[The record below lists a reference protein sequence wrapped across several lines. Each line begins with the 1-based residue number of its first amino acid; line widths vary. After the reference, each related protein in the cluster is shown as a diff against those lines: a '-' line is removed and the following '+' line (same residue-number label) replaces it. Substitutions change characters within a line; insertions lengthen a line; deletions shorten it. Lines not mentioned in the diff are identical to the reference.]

1 VKHLVVLANPKET
14 CFTRDACALYIEELR
29 ARGHEVVLRDLY
41 AMNFNPVASA
51 DDLRGNMTGA
61 VAADVKVEQD
71 HVLWCDVLTFV
82 HPIWWIDRPAIL
94 KGWVDRVMAL
104 GFAYGY
110 SPNGPIG
117 KIAGRKAVLITS
129 SGSLQQHWTDSGKEH
144 AMRIAQD
151 VGTME
156 FCGLEMI
163 RHLHFAPLGSRAT
176 AEMVEG
182 YKRQIRDLV
191 REVF

>member
-129 SGSLQQHWTDSGKEH
+129 SGSLQPGSPT
-144 AMRIAQD
+144 A
-151 VGTME
+151 T
-156 FCGLEMI
+156 
-163 RHLHFAPLGSRAT
+163 APMARSARSRAARPFSSRARARCSST
-176 AEMVEG
+176 GPIAA
-182 YKRQIRDLV
+182 RSTPCASR
-191 REVF
+191 RTSAPWSSAASR